1 MTLYAA
7 DVMVSDVLTVSED
20 TPLKEVTALFK
31 EKRITGVPVVNA
43 AGELRG
49 VLSESDIIR
58 KTTSIGAWSPSM
70 AGQVM
75 TSNAVTVAPTD
86 TMQRVCEL
94 MYNRRIHRVVVAEGV
109 QIRGII
115 TSMDVLRAIATH
127 LKQKSEDTF
136 AS

>member
-7 DVMVSDVLTVSED
+7 DVMVSDVLTVNED
-20 TPLKEVTALFK
+20 TTLKEVAALFK

-49 VLSESDIIR
+49 VISESDIIR
-58 KTTSIGAWSPSM
+58 KTQSIGAWSPSA

-75 TSNAVTVAPTD
+75 TSNAVTVEPTEKL
-86 TMQRVCEL
+86 QRVCEL
-94 MYNRRIHRVVVAEGV
+94 MYNRRIHRVVVAEGL

-115 TSMDVLRAIATH
+115 TTMDVLRAIATH

>member
-7 DVMVSDVLTVSED
+7 DVMVSEVLTVRED

-31 EKRITGVPVVNA
+31 EKRITGLPVVNA
-43 AGELRG
+43 EGELRG

-58 KTTSIGAWSPSM
+58 KTTSIGAWSPST

-115 TSMDVLRAIATH
+115 TTMDVLRAIATH
-127 LKQKSEDTF
+127 LKQKSDDTF
-136 AS
+136 ES

>member
-58 KTTSIGAWSPSM
+58 KTTSIGAWSPST

-115 TSMDVLRAIATH
+115 TTMDVLRAIATH
-127 LKQKSEDTF
+127 LKQKSDDTF

>member
-7 DVMVSDVLTVSED
+7 DVMVSDVLTVRED
-20 TPLKEVTALFK
+20 TSLKEVAALFK

-94 MYNRRIHRVVVAEGV
+94 MFNRRIHRVVVAEGV
-109 QIRGII
+109 QIHGII
-115 TSMDVLRAIATH
+115 TTMDVMRAIATH
-127 LKQKSEDTF
+127 LKQKSDDTF
-136 AS
+136 EN

>member
-94 MYNRRIHRVVVAEGV
+94 MFNRRIHRVVVAEGV

-115 TSMDVLRAIATH
+115 TTMDVLRAIATH
-127 LKQKSEDTF
+127 LKQKSDDTF

>member
-1 MTLYAA
+1 MTLVAE
-7 DVMVSDVLTVSED
+7 DVMVSDVLTVREN
-20 TPLKEVTALFK
+20 TPLKEVAALFK
-31 EKRITGVPVVNA
+31 EKKITGVPVVNE

-49 VLSESDIIR
+49 VISESDIIR
-58 KTTSIGAWSPSM
+58 KTNSIGAWSPST

-75 TSNAVTVAPTD
+75 TSNAVTVAPTE

-94 MYNRRIHRVVVAEGV
+94 MYNRRIHRVVVTEGR

-115 TSMDVLRAIATH
+115 TTMDVLRAIATH
-127 LKQKSEDTF
+127 LMQKSGDTF

>member
-115 TSMDVLRAIATH
+115 TTMDVLRAIATH
-127 LKQKSEDTF
+127 LKQKSDDTF

>member
-7 DVMVSDVLTVSED
+7 DVMVSDVLTVRED

-58 KTTSIGAWSPSM
+58 KTTSIGAWSPSL

-115 TSMDVLRAIATH
+115 TTMDVLRAIATH
-127 LKQKSEDTF
+127 LKQKSDDTF
-136 AS
+136 ES